1 MFVFFGKKK
10 RVHMLEN
17 YVQLSLSLSPSATSF
32 KIFISEA
39 ANFTTFSMQRHVPK
53 YKLHLD
59 FHKQIQFHKQ

>member
-1 MFVFFGKKK
+1 
-10 RVHMLEN
+10 MLEN